1 MEKMKNVKNMKFMTP
16 LLLVL
21 IAVAVAA
28 VSFFF
33 IGRSRQVTECSL
45 YFLNPSGTSLALE
58 NRRISYYDESDLLLS
73 VIKELVKGP
82 ENNQNMRVISRHA
95 SINSVA
101 DDGEGNV
108 IADFSEEFLKGGKA
122 SVVLGVYAVAKT
134 ISSMDGINSVKVT
147 INGED
152 FVAED
157 GTVIGYL
164 TADDINLAIDTDTSE
179 TRTITLYFTDIATQK
194 LATEQRTVKIT
205 DQQPLEQ
212 YIIAE
217 LIKGT
222 ENVNHRAVLS
232 SDTTLIS
239 VNVTNNIGFV
249 NFGRNFL
256 EKNGST
262 PQEREQTIFAIVN
275 SMTELD
281 SINRV
286 QFLIE
291 GKKTDTF
298 GDIDISHPIG
308 RNSNIIE
315 Q

>member
-1 MEKMKNVKNMKFMTP
+1 MEKMKRMKFMP
-16 LLLVL
+16 LLVL
-21 IAVAVAA
+21 ILLAVALAA

-33 IGRSRQVTECSL
+33 IGRSRQVAECSL
-45 YFLNPSGTSLALE
+45 YFLNPSGTSLTLE
-58 NRRISYYDESDLLLS
+58 NRRISYYDEPDLLTS

-82 ENNQNMRVISRHA
+82 ENNQNMRVINKHA
-95 SINSVA
+95 GINSVT

-108 IADFSEEFLKGGKA
+108 IADFSEEFLKGEKA

-179 TRTITLYFTDIATQK
+179 TRMITLYFTDTATQK
-194 LATEQRTVKIT
+194 LAPEQRAVKVT

-222 ENVNHRAVLS
+222 EDVNHRAVLS

-239 VNVTNNIGFV
+239 VTVTNNIGFV

-308 RNSNIIE
+308 RNADIIE